1 MATDAAHAPLQSV
14 HSNDQDLVLLLS
26 YSSGTNRFTGS
37 GPSNHLKVGFFKTDR
52 ATQTD
57 DSDILE
63 LKKMSNDVE
72 SLVKDVTILKRGLQ
86 SKTLLLKADYEKKM
100 KQQSLDLYNR
110 INDYTSYLQD
120 MYLQRIEV
128 LRNSFK
134 QQLAN
139 EVAKMNAG
147 FEKYCTEVRAR
158 NQMSLDDNSVVANIL
173 KQKDSLISSLRE
185 QLLGYEQIHQLNMDF
200 KDEFERD
207 QLVQENEE
215 LKDQIYLVKKN
226 AEKMSETINLNEM
239 QLKDLEK
246 ELQMLKEQSEK
257 NESKLRKLIKSEDYL
272 RKQLEAEKSKREHM
286 LKAQKLKMES
296 VLNATLIQMEEQERT
311 AQELAVS
318 LKEKETELA
327 HQRKLS
333 AAQKETVKEKEV
345 CPVPEQVETEPM
357 SKDKVIED
365 LQKLKKIEKEQRKLN
380 ESLKIQLERT
390 NQMWEKKFAILKQSY
405 HAIKDEMY
413 LRCSLQRQAP
423 ILHCAF
429 TRYTVSDSVGIDF
442 KERNNMSPYFT
453 LPQIG
458 SHSAPSTAQTE
469 PNMNRTPSAPGAIN
483 LRSPDNIC

>member
-1 MATDAAHAPLQSV
+1 MVTAAANEGAGCEMATDTASAPLQSV

-86 SKTLLLKADYEKKM
+86 SKTLLLKADYEKKV

-139 EVAKMNAG
+139 EVAKINAG

-215 LKDQIYLVKKN
+215 LKNQIYLVKKN

-286 LKAQKLKMES
+286 VSKL
-296 VLNATLIQMEEQERT
+296 LNYISCLDYCING
-311 AQELAVS
+311 
-318 LKEKETELA
+318 
-327 HQRKLS
+327 
-333 AAQKETVKEKEV
+333 
-345 CPVPEQVETEPM
+345 
-357 SKDKVIED
+357 I
-365 LQKLKKIEKEQRKLN
+365 
-380 ESLKIQLERT
+380 
-390 NQMWEKKFAILKQSY
+390 
-405 HAIKDEMY
+405 
-413 LRCSLQRQAP
+413 
-423 ILHCAF
+423 
-429 TRYTVSDSVGIDF
+429 VG
-442 KERNNMSPYFT
+442 
-453 LPQIG
+453 
-458 SHSAPSTAQTE
+458 
-469 PNMNRTPSAPGAIN
+469 
-483 LRSPDNIC
+483 